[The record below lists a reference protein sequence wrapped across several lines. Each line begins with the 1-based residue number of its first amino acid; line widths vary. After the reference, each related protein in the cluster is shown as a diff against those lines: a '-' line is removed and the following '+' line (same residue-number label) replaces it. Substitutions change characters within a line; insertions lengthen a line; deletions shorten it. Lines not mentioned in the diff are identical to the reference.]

1 MNKKTLTVT
10 KLDELQDRTIRFVIS
25 TNDLDRDGDILD
37 PKGCDIE
44 NFMKNPVFLPFH
56 DYDKFPLGKVVGIE
70 KGDDGIRADVYF
82 PTVEEL
88 STDAGNASEHAKT
101 VDFAYHCYKM
111 GMLSA
116 VSVGFYTRKRTDNV
130 ITEWE
135 LLEFSAVS
143 LPANQNALVEA
154 VKSLGMSLKSD
165 DTPPEPPAP
174 AEPKRSN
181 VMKACRD
188 KVRKIIEMLNE
199 LSDDLE
205 AGEGSPNGNDGE
217 APNENDEVL
226 VIED

>member
-10 KLDELQDRTIRFVIS
+10 KLDELKDRTIRFVIS

-70 KGDDGIRADVYF
+70 KGDDEIRADVYF

-111 GMLSA
+111 GMLFA

-165 DTPPEPPAP
+165 DTP
-174 AEPKRSN
+174 S

-188 KVRKIIEMLNE
+188 KVRKIIDMLNE

-205 AGEGSPNGNDGE
+205 AGEGLPNENDGE

>member
-10 KLDELQDRTIRFVIS
+10 KLDELKDRTIRFVIS

-111 GMLSA
+111 GMLYA

-165 DTPPEPPAP
+165 DTP
-174 AEPKRSN
+174 S

-188 KVRKIIEMLNE
+188 KVRKIIDMLNE

-205 AGEGSPNGNDGE
+205 AGEGLPNENDGE